1 MINNAKNTVI
11 SIITVVY
18 NCEAS
23 IRKTIESIINQSFK
37 SFEYIIIDGGSSDK
51 TTEIIKE
58 YDNKISYWISE
69 PDNGLYHAMNKGLE
83 KATGKYV
90 WFINSGDEI
99 ADRKTLEKVFANN
112 NQFAD
117 IYYGETIIIDNNG
130 NSIGTRRLKSPKQLT
145 WKSFINGML
154 VSHQSIIV
162 KRNLASFY
170 NLKYKYSAD
179 FDWVIQALQNSS
191 NIENTNIILSRFL
204 DGGQTKKTIIPGLK
218 ERFKIMC
225 KYYGLIATSLNHIAL
240 GFNFLMFVIRHKRF

>member
-1 MINNAKNTVI
+1 MINNAKNPLI

-18 NCEAS
+18 NGEAS
-23 IRKTIESIINQSFK
+23 IRKTIESIISQSFK

-58 YDNKISYWISE
+58 YAHKISYWISE

-112 NQFAD
+112 QFAD

-130 NSIGTRRLKSPKQLT
+130 YSIGNRRLKSPKQLT

-162 KRNLASFY
+162 KRNLAPFY
-170 NLKYKYSAD
+170 NLKYKCSAD
-179 FDWVIQALQNSS
+179 FDWVIQALKNST

-204 DGGQTKKTIIPGLK
+204 DGGQTKKTIVPGLK

-225 KYYGLIATSLNHIAL
+225 KYYGVIATSLNHIVL
-240 GFNFLMFVIRHKRF
+240 GFNFLVFLIQHKRF